1 MSALFAFLHHV
12 AAFTLVAAIAVEFV
26 LGRGELT
33 AANARRL
40 VATDAVLGAS
50 AGLLLVVGL
59 LRVFVFEKGGG
70 YYLHSAPFLI
80 KFALFLGL
88 GALSVVPTRE
98 FQSWRKALRD
108 GRPPE
113 PDAARL
119 ARVRSI
125 LHWELGG
132 IVVILLCA
140 ALMARGIGSF

>member
-1 MSALFAFLHHV
+1 M
-12 AAFTLVAAIAVEFV
+12 
-26 LGRGELT
+26 
-33 AANARRL
+33 
-40 VATDAVLGAS
+40 ATDAVLGAS

-88 GALSVVPTRE
+88 GGAVGRCRPASSSPGARRCATAGRPGPTRRG
-98 FQSWRKALRD
+98 WRGCA
-108 GRPPE
+108 
-113 PDAARL
+113 
-119 ARVRSI
+119 SI